1 MRRLL
6 CSLALVVWSLTA
18 SGVCSAADTEPKTL
32 AVVSFGGYQKLIN
45 DVATVGRLVGSP
57 NLGKQLEM
65 MALMLPQGE
74 GSQGPLAM
82 DPKRPWGLVVLAGDP
97 IPTAY
102 AFLPVADLK
111 PLIRLFEAQSG
122 REIKKEKGVYQI
134 PTEGRLLYAAQKGDW
149 AYIADSEKQLD
160 HVVADPAPLLGD
172 LPSRYNL
179 AARVFFPNLPKE
191 YRDQI
196 LAILRA
202 GTESSLQQK
211 PGANDEEYALR
222 LGMARRSA
230 EQLTMFVS
238 DMDDLVLGWNVDPKT
253 KTTYLDLHLAARPGT
268 KLAEQFSEIKLGKTQ
283 LAGLAPSDA
292 TVSFNSVG
300 AMSDAQAAQAKNSL
314 ADLRK
319 SVVLELGKQGL
330 APNEVK
336 LVSQL
341 FGDVLTVL
349 EKTVDTKKTDT
360 AVAVTLEPGTSSM
373 LAAAVIADGSQLE
386 KSLKQFVAE
395 AKKTSPSEA
404 LKLSH
409 ETYQNFQLHLISL
422 PAPHQELATLVG
434 DNLEVVVGIADDRAM
449 MAAGHNAVQQLK
461 KAIDRCKAASET
473 KEVPPMRL
481 TVSVLSVAKL
491 LSEIGETPETKA
503 YAGMIATFLASA
515 GPQDHLTLTTLPAS
529 NSVHVRL
536 EAEQGLLK
544 ALGSTFQMLNS
555 PPSGAGHDAKH

>member
-6 CSLALVVWSLTA
+6 CSLALVAWSLIA
-18 SGVCSAADTEPKTL
+18 SGVCPAADQEPKTL
-32 AVVSFGGYQKLIN
+32 AVVSFGGYQKLVD
-45 DVATVGRLVGSP
+45 DVTAVGRLTGNP
-57 NLGKQLEM
+57 NFGKQLEM

-82 DPKRPWGLVVLAGDP
+82 DPQRPWGLVVLAGDP

-111 PLIRLFEAQSG
+111 PLIRLIEAQSG
-122 REIKKEKGVYQI
+122 REIKKEKGVYHI
-134 PTEGRLLYAAQKGDW
+134 PNDGRTLYATQKGDW

-160 HVVADPAPLLGD
+160 HVAADPAPLLGD

-179 AARVFFPNLPKE
+179 AVRISFPNLPKE

-196 LAILRA
+196 LALLRA
-202 GTESSLQQK
+202 GTESGMQQA
-211 PGANDEEYALR
+211 GQNAEEQTLR
-222 LGMARRSA
+222 LSMARRSA
-230 EQLTMFVS
+230 EQLTMLVS
-238 DMDDLVLGWNVDPKT
+238 DLDDLVLGWNVDPKT
-253 KTTYLDLHLAARPGT
+253 KTTYLDLHLTARPGT
-268 KLAEQFSEIKLGKTQ
+268 KLAEQFSEIKLGTTQ
-283 LAGLAPSDA
+283 LSGLAPAGA
-292 TVSFNSVG
+292 TFSFSSVG
-300 AMSDAQAAQAKNSL
+300 KLNDAQAAQTKKSL

-319 SVVLELGKQGL
+319 SVAEEIGKQGL

-360 AVAVTLEPGTSSM
+360 AVAVTLEPGASSM
-373 LAAAVIADGSQLE
+373 LAAAVIADGSKLE
-386 KSLKQFVAE
+386 KSLKQFVEE

-422 PAPHQELATLVG
+422 PTPQQGLATLVG
-434 DNLEVVVGIADDRAM
+434 DNLEVVIGIADDRAI
-449 MAAGHNAVQQLK
+449 MAAGHNAAEQLK
-461 KAIDRCKAASET
+461 KAIDRCKAA
-473 KEVPPMRL
+473 KPKQVPPMQL
-481 TVSVLSVAKL
+481 TVSVLSVARL
-491 LSEIGETPETKA
+491 LGEIGETPETKS

-515 GPQDHLTLTTLPAS
+515 GQHDHLTLTTLPAS
-529 NSVHVRL
+529 NSVHLRL

-544 ALGSTFQMLNS
+544 ALGSTGQMLT
-555 PPSGAGHDAKH
+555 PPPGDAPHDVKQ